1 MRLAVLSFATSG
13 DIAPAFG
20 RQYARLISEFL
31 RIYANADVQDLSLTG
46 QTLQDGVPVL
56 TFAPL
61 DAMVDIDNVLPV
73 LHQSSTDLYVDGELK
88 ETDGALDLTYRVFKV
103 SEKDP
108 VLTETRRLTK
118 EDLVP
123 ELKSLIDVVAKQAN
137 LTVDQA
143 GVERSLQF
151 TGRNGDEFMLFCEAM
166 DAIAYLQQANGA
178 VTKDFEVLPLLHKL
192 LESLKANP
200 SSDRAA
206 ALLSDLGRAAVAF
219 GTADFR
225 EVQKIAQEAITIA
238 PESATLQLF
247 NAEVSVALG
256 DAQTAMNSL
265 EKAIAIDD
273 QQSFFYQRLAQMQA
287 QLGMPV
293 NAERNLKKALELEG
307 EDKPS
312 LQGLSQVLSQSGR
325 QHEFLQILRDYISEY
340 PQNPS
345 FRILEAQTLV
355 SLERQAEALR
365 AMEQSVK
372 DLNDPLPAKR
382 AFAPFLA
389 QNDEVDL
396 SLDYFE
402 DVLDANPTDIE
413 SLFGYAQALQVAG
426 REFEIPKVLR
436 NVLNLTNDPNARAQA
451 NKWLLD
457 LEQPQRV
464 ERVKDAEQKLNDGN
478 PEGAIGDLKPLKSWL
493 GDYWPLWVL
502 LGTAQFQTGAL
513 EDSVESAKRAI
524 DLFPTLEPAHNLLAT
539 ALLESGNA
547 EEAYQVARGFASRQP
562 ISPDM
567 LLILAKAA
575 KASGKDEEA
584 RQMASELK
592 KIPGAS
598 EKVQQELAALES

>member
-1 MRLAVLSFATSG
+1 MRLAVLSFATRG
-13 DIAPAFG
+13 DISPAFG

-31 RIYANADVQDLSLTG
+31 RTFANADVHDLSLTA
-46 QTLQDGVPVL
+46 QTVQNGVPVL

-61 DAMVDIDNVLPV
+61 DSMVDIDSVLPV
-73 LHQSSTDLYVDGELK
+73 LQQSSTDLYVDGEFI
-88 ETDGALDLTYRVFKV
+88 ETDGALDLTYRIFKV
-103 SEKDP
+103 GEKEP
-108 VLTETRRLTK
+108 VRTETRRLTK

-123 ELKSLIDVVAKQAN
+123 ELKSLIDIVATQAN
-137 LTVDQA
+137 LTVDHA

-151 TGRNGDEFMLFCEAM
+151 TGRNGDEFILFCEAM
-166 DAIAYLQQANGA
+166 DSIAYLQQANGA
-178 VTKDFEVLPLLHKL
+178 VTEDFEVFPLLGKL
-192 LESLKANP
+192 LDSLKANP
-200 SSDRAA
+200 KSDRAS

-219 GTADFR
+219 GIADFR
-225 EVQKIAQEAITIA
+225 EVQKIAREAISLA

-247 NAEVSVALG
+247 LAEVSVALG
-256 DAQTAMNSL
+256 DAQTAMNAL

-273 QQSFFYQRLAQMQA
+273 QQPFFYQRLAQIQA

-312 LQGLSQVLSQSGR
+312 LQGLAQVLSQSGR
-325 QHEFLQILRDYISEY
+325 QNEFLQILRDYISKY
-340 PQNPS
+340 PQNPN
-345 FRILEAQTLV
+345 FRILEVQTLV
-355 SLERQAEALR
+355 SLERQSEAMR
-365 AMEQSVK
+365 AIERAVEEL
-372 DLNDPLPAKR
+372 DDPLPAKR

-402 DVLDANPTDIE
+402 DVLDANPADIE
-413 SLFGYAQALQVAG
+413 SLFGYAQALQFAG

-436 NVLNLTNDPNARAQA
+436 DILNLTNDQNARAQA
-451 NKWLLD
+451 TKWLLD

-464 ERVKDAEQKLNDGN
+464 QRVKDAEQKLNDGK
-478 PEGAIGDLKPLKSWL
+478 PEAAIADLKPLKSWL

-502 LGTAQFQTGAL
+502 LGTAQLQTGAL
-513 EDSVESAKRAI
+513 EESAESAKRAI
-524 DLFPTLEPAHNLLAT
+524 NLFPALEAAHSLLAT
-539 ALLESGNA
+539 ALLESGKA
-547 EEAYQVARGFASRQP
+547 EESYQVARSFASRQP

-584 RQMASELK
+584 RQMANELK

-598 EKVQQELAALES
+598 EKVQDELAALER